1 MYEQSAS
8 GFLVMGVAGG
18 EQSGA
23 AEEGGLGCRA
33 AKGGP
38 PTMYT
43 GLKSRRNRRI
53 QASEA
58 FREGPFPAAKR
69 SLLRVLSNHD
79 NQ

>member
-1 MYEQSAS
+1 
-8 GFLVMGVAGG
+8 MGVAGG

-33 AKGGP
+33 AKGGA

-69 SLLRVLSNHD
+69 SLLRVLSVESR
-79 NQ
+79 QYQ